1 MTAKMK
7 DKTERPSFFL
17 VDGSSYFY
25 RAFYALP
32 PLSTPQGLPTNAIYG
47 FTTMLLKV
55 MREKNPDYLAIA
67 FDTAAPTHR
76 HLEYKAYKAQRPPMP
91 DNLSVQIPYIHKIV
105 EAMKIPALQ
114 EEGLEADDL
123 IGTIAKKAEAE
134 GLEVTLVTGDK
145 DMLQLVS
152 PRIKI
157 YDTMKEKVS
166 RVEEVKAR
174 FGVEPSQMTEIMG
187 LMGDASDNIPGV
199 PGIGEKTAIKLIA
212 EFGSLDHLLSRLDE
226 VKQPKLRENL
236 KKFSE
241 QAKLSQRLATIRT
254 DCPIAFILLDYRL
267 REPERDKLIPLFKE
281 LGFESLI
288 KSLSQN
294 AHQGHVNQAKPVG
307 AHRDA
312 PLLTG
317 ASAGERG
324 EQRPTALIEEDVTL
338 IRDEAGLNRLVQ
350 RLKSATTVAL
360 VLQTTPSTQNVG
372 AVHELPLLHGLSL
385 AVTDQEAF
393 FIPLDPD
400 RQGSLTS
407 SSLNEEKV
415 LAALKPMLEDP
426 AVKKNGHDL
435 KRAFVIL
442 KRRGVQL
449 QSPSFDTMIASYLLN
464 PLRRSQSLDTIALEY
479 LQHSSPPAPQPPPL
493 LAEQP
498 GLLAGQTEAQSASGG
513 DEAAAYFGA
522 MSRLIF
528 QLERVLE
535 DRIKTQD
542 MERLYHDI
550 EIPLIEVLADME
562 MNGCK
567 VDRGRLEAVSK
578 ELDQKL
584 QEMKGRIFS
593 MAGGEFNLLSP
604 KQLSEVLFNRLGL
617 KPIKRTKTGYSTDEE
632 VLEQLA
638 VQHELP
644 AEILNFRQLSKLKST
659 YADALP
665 LAMDPAT
672 GRIHTTFHQT
682 VTATGRLSSSDPN
695 LQNIPIRTDW
705 GYRIRGAFV
714 AEDGH
719 RLLSADYNQIE
730 LRIMAHLSQDPQLLS
745 AFQENVDV
753 HTRTAMELF
762 GLAKDQITTEMRRA
776 AKTVNFG
783 VLYGLS
789 PYGLAVNL
797 GISQSEAK
805 RYIDNYF
812 SVYAGVKRFIDQTI
826 ETAKKTGYVTT
837 LFNRRRPIPE
847 LQAANNAMRSAGER
861 IAINMPIQGSAADL
875 IKSAMVKIA
884 QRLKKERYQ
893 ARMILQIHDELL
905 FEVPEQET
913 QMISALVKEAME
925 NVMTLSVPIT
935 VDLGIGKNWMEAHR

>member
-1 MTAKMK
+1 MKVEMK
-7 DKTERPSFFL
+7 DEKETRPPGRQEPSFFL
-17 VDGSSYFY
+17 IDGSSYFY

-47 FTTMLLKV
+47 FTNMLLKV
-55 MREKNPDYLAIA
+55 VREKKPDYLAIA

-76 HLEYKAYKAQRPPMP
+76 HQEYKAYKAQRPPMP
-91 DNLSVQIPYIHKIV
+91 DSLSVQIPYIHKIV
-105 EAMKIPALQ
+105 ESMNIPALQ

-145 DMLQLVS
+145 DMFQLVS
-152 PRIKI
+152 PRVKI
-157 YDTMKEKVS
+157 YDTMKEKVY
-166 RVEEVKAR
+166 RVEEIKAR

-212 EFGSLDHLLSRLDE
+212 EFGDLDHLLSRLDQ

-236 KKFSE
+236 SKFSE
-241 QAKLSQRLATIRT
+241 QAKLSRRLATIRT
-254 DCPIAFILLDYRL
+254 GCPIAFSLSDYRS
-267 REPERDKLIPLFKE
+267 REPEMDKLIPLFKE

-288 KSLSQN
+288 KTLSQN
-294 AHQGHVNQAKPVG
+294 AHLNQAKRLSG
-307 AHRDA
+307 SA
-312 PLLTG
+312 G
-317 ASAGERG
+317 ASAEERG
-324 EQRPTALIEEDVTL
+324 EQRPTALEDVAL
-338 IRDEAGLNRLVQ
+338 IRHEAGLIRLAQ
-350 RLKSATTVAL
+350 RLKSATSVAL
-360 VLQTTPSTQNVG
+360 ALHLPAGQAVTASAIQNAG
-372 AVHELPLLHGLSL
+372 AVREPPLLYGLSL
-385 AVTDQEAF
+385 AVTEQEAF
-393 FIPLDPD
+393 YIPFDPY
-400 RQGSLTS
+400 RQGSLIS
-407 SSLNEEKV
+407 SSLTEEKV
-415 LAALKPMLEDP
+415 LAALKSTLEDP
-426 AVKKNGHDL
+426 SVKKYGHDL
-435 KRAFVIL
+435 KRAFVAF
-442 KRRGVQL
+442 KQRGVQL

-464 PLRRSQSLDTIALEY
+464 PLRRGHSLDTIALEY
-479 LQHSSPPAPQPPPL
+479 LQHSLPPAPQTLTLP
-493 LAEQP
+493 AEQP
-498 GLLAGQTEAQSASGG
+498 GLLAGQTEMRTDQATV
-513 DEAAAYFGA
+513 YFGT
-522 MSRLIF
+522 MSRVIF
-528 QLERVLE
+528 QLVSHLE
-535 DRIKTQD
+535 DHLKNQGL
-542 MERLYHDI
+542 EGLYHDI
-550 EIPLIEVLADME
+550 EMPLIEVLADME

-567 VDRGRLEAVSK
+567 VDRGRLEEVSK

-584 QEMKGRIFS
+584 QEMKSRIFS

-604 KQLSEVLFNRLGL
+604 KQLSEILFDRLGL
-617 KPIKRTKTGYSTDEE
+617 KPIKKTKTGYSTDEE

-638 VQHELP
+638 LQHELP

-665 LAMDPAT
+665 LAIEPAT

-682 VTATGRLSSSDPN
+682 IAATGRLSSSDPN

-705 GYRIRGAFV
+705 GYRIRSAFV
-714 AEDGH
+714 AEAGH
-719 RLLSADYNQIE
+719 LLLSADYNQIE
-730 LRIMAHLSQDPQLLS
+730 LRILAHLSQDPQLLS
-745 AFQENVDV
+745 AFAENVDI
-753 HTRTAMELF
+753 HTQTAMGLF
-762 GLAKDQITTEMRRA
+762 GLSKEQITAEMRRA

-783 VLYGLS
+783 VIYGLS

-812 SVYAGVKRFIDQTI
+812 SVYAGVKRFIDQMI

-837 LFNRRRPIPE
+837 LFKRRRPLPE

-893 ARMILQIHDELL
+893 AKMILQIHDELL
-905 FEVPEQET
+905 FEVPEREAEPL
-913 QMISALVKEAME
+913 SSLVKEEME
-925 NVMTLSVPIT
+925 NVITLSVPIT
-935 VDLGIGKNWMEAHR
+935 VDLGIGKNWMEAHG